1 MLYTG
6 QDEAMAMSDE
16 RLAGRRVLVVDDEEV
31 ILESC
36 RAILERQ
43 GCVVDTEL
51 NGTRGR
57 ERSLLGSYDL
67 ILLDVRL
74 PGADGLEILGAV
86 RERRSDL
93 EVIVITGHSTIETAV
108 RAVKLGAFDFV
119 PKPFTPE
126 ELVSKARAAMDHLD
140 RRRQGPSAEE
150 SELKG
155 LVGDSEAMA
164 AVRAVIARVARS
176 DATVLIH
183 GETGTGKEL
192 VAAVLHGGS
201 ARRDGPFVSVDCSAL
216 APGLLESELFGHVKG
231 SFTGAVASKPGL
243 FELAQD
249 GTLFLDEISNLTL
262 ETQGKLL
269 RFLESGEF
277 RPVGGVETKRV
288 NFRLVAATNRDLAAM
303 VEDGTFR
310 QDLYYRLNVVPLRL
324 PSLRERPSDIPLL
337 IRHFLGKPGRRDAP
351 RPLRFSQ
358 DALDRLGAYSWPGN
372 VRELRNLVERLV
384 VMVEGDTVRLEH
396 LPEYVAGPAAEP
408 EPEVPRSNEELKALK
423 RTMRSRMFDDLERR
437 FVIEALRRSGWNVS
451 RAARETGLLRPNF
464 HALMRKHGVRA
475 KE

>member
-1 MLYTG
+1 
-6 QDEAMAMSDE
+6 MSYE

-43 GCVVDTEL
+43 GCIVDTEL
-51 NGTRGR
+51 DGTRGR
-57 ERSLLGSYDL
+57 ERALLGSYDL

-74 PGADGLEILGAV
+74 PGADGLEILAAV

-119 PKPFTPE
+119 PKPFAPE
-126 ELVSKARAAMDHLD
+126 ELLSKAALALEHLD
-140 RRRQGPSAEE
+140 QRRPGPEVGE
-150 SELKG
+150 GELEG
-155 LVGDSEAMA
+155 LVSDSEAMA
-164 AVRAVIARVARS
+164 AVRAVIARVAGS
-176 DATVLIH
+176 EATVLIH

-192 VAAVLHGGS
+192 VAGILHGAS

-231 SFTGAVASKPGL
+231 SFTGAVATKPGL
-243 FELAQD
+243 FELAQN
-249 GTLFLDEISNLTL
+249 GTLFLDEICNLTL

-303 VEDGTFR
+303 VEEGSFR
-310 QDLYYRLNVVPLRL
+310 RDLFYRLSVVPMRL
-324 PSLRERPSDIPLL
+324 PPLRERPSDIPGL
-337 IRHFLGKPGRRDAP
+337 IRHFLNKHGRRDAP
-351 RPLRFSQ
+351 RPLRFSPE
-358 DALDRLGAYSWPGN
+358 ALDRLARYAWPGN
-372 VRELRNLVERLV
+372 VRELKNLVERLV

-396 LPEYVAGPAAEP
+396 LPENVAGPTAETA
-408 EPEVPRSNEELKALK
+408 PEVPRSNEELKALK
-423 RTMRSRMFDDLERR
+423 RTMRNHMFDDLERR

-464 HALMRKHGVRA
+464 HALMRKHRVRA

>member
-1 MLYTG
+1 
-6 QDEAMAMSDE
+6 MSDE
-16 RLAGRRVLVVDDEEV
+16 TLAGRRVLVVDDEEV
-31 ILESC
+31 IVESC

-43 GCVVDTEL
+43 GCLVDGEL
-51 NGTRGR
+51 DGTRGR
-57 ERSLLGSYDL
+57 ERALRGKYDL

-74 PGADGLEILGAV
+74 PGADGLEILAAV

-126 ELVSKARAAMDHLD
+126 ELLSKVRAALDHLD
-140 RRRQGPSAEE
+140 QHRPGRAAEE
-150 SELKG
+150 GELEG
-155 LVGDSEAMA
+155 LVSDSEAMA
-164 AVRAVIARVARS
+164 AVRAVIARVAGS
-176 DATVLIH
+176 EATVLIH

-192 VAAVLHGGS
+192 VAGILHGGS

-231 SFTGAVASKPGL
+231 SFTGALATKPGL
-243 FELAQD
+243 FELAEA
-249 GTLFLDEISNLTL
+249 GTLFLDEICNLTL

-277 RPVGGVETKRV
+277 RAVGGVELKRV

-303 VEDGTFR
+303 VEEGSFR
-310 QDLYYRLNVVPLRL
+310 QDLYYRLNVVPVRV
-324 PSLRERPSDIPLL
+324 PALRERSSDIPGL
-337 IRHFLGKPGRRDAP
+337 IRHFLKKHGRRDAGK
-351 RPLRFSQ
+351 PLRFSPE
-358 DALDRLGAYSWPGN
+358 ALDRLKAYAWPGN

-396 LPEYVAGPAAEP
+396 LPEHVTGPAEGAM
-408 EPEVPRSNEELKALK
+408 PEVPRSNEELKALK
-423 RTMRSRMFDDLERR
+423 RTLRNHMFDDVERR

-451 RAARETGLLRPNF
+451 RAARETGLQRPNF
-464 HALMRKHGVRA
+464 HALMRKHGIRT